1 MAKHQHIWTGQVT
14 IWDDGKLFYAETK
27 LDEQCRLVRC
37 AKNASIAVTWLF
49 DELASYGVIPSVLR
63 E

>member
-1 MAKHQHIWTGQVT
+1 MAKYQHIWTGQIT
-14 IWDDGKLFYAETK
+14 IWDDGKLFYAETR
-27 LDEQCRLVRC
+27 LDDQCRLIKG

-49 DELASYGVIPSVLR
+49 DELAAYGIIPSVLR

>member
-14 IWDDGKLFYAETK
+14 IWDDGKLFHAETQ
-27 LDEQCRLVRC
+27 LNDQYRLSKC

-49 DELASYGVIPSVLR
+49 DELAAYGVIPSVLR

>member
-1 MAKHQHIWTGQVT
+1 MAKQQHIWTGQVT
-14 IWDDGKLFYAETK
+14 IWDDGKLFYAETQ

-37 AKNASIAVTWLF
+37 AKNVSIAVTWLF
-49 DELASYGVIPSVLR
+49 DELASHGVIPSVMR

>member
-1 MAKHQHIWTGQVT
+1 MAKHQHVWTGQVT
-14 IWDDGKLFYAETK
+14 IWDDGELFHAQTQ
-27 LDEQCRLVRC
+27 LDDKCILVRS

-49 DELASYGVIPSVLR
+49 DELAAYGVIPSVLR